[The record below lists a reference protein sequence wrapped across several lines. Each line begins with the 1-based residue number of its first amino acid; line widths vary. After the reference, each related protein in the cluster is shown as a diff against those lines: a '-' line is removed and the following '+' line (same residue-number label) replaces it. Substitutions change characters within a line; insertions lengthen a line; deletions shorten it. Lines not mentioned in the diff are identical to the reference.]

1 MKFLDIYNQD
11 KNIIKFILKDIKKV
25 IKNTNFILGK
35 EVDFFEKNFAKYC
48 NSRFALGCG
57 NGTDALYLA
66 IKSLNLP
73 KGSEVILPAMTY
85 CSTLFAVIEAGLKP
99 VLVDIKES
107 NQQYL
112 LRK

>member
-57 NGTDALYLA
+57 NGTDALYMA
-66 IKSLNLP
+66 IKSLVTKRIRSYPSSND
-73 KGSEVILPAMTY
+73 ILFDFI
-85 CSTLFAVIEAGLKP
+85 CS
-99 VLVDIKES
+99 D
-107 NQQYL
+107 
-112 LRK
+112 